1 MKTYLYCLLIAS
13 MTLATCSPAVA
24 RASLT
29 VTSTATQTAIVT
41 PTATPAPTITPTATV
56 EPTKPPI
63 DPASNFPTGKFEAV
77 GDEFSIFEFTADGRW
92 VHYYDGSRLAAGAF
106 GVEGDTYIQKT
117 VSGRGPSNCP
127 VPMSYKFSFDGT
139 YLKFELTDESRNDP
153 CGDRSIY
160 YNNTTYVFA
169 K

>member
-1 MKTYLYCLLIAS
+1 MKTYWYGLLVVS
-13 MTLATCSPAVA
+13 STLAACSSALIMPTPTVASTATRTPAMA
-24 RASLT
+24 
-29 VTSTATQTAIVT
+29 STATQT
-41 PTATPAPTITPTATV
+41 PTMAPTATV

-77 GDEFSIFEFTADGRW
+77 GDELSIFEFTAEGRW

-117 VSGRGPSNCP
+117 VGGRGPSNCP
-127 VPMSYKFSFDGT
+127 VPMTYKFSFDGT